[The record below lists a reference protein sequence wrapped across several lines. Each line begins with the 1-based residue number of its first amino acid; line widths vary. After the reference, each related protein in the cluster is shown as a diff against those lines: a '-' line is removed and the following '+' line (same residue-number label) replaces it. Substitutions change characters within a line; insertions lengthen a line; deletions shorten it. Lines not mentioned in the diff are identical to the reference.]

1 MRRSLKEVTEVSQA
15 TTEPQQRDQWSG
27 QWGFLISAIGSAIGL
42 GNIWRFPG
50 VAYSSGGGAFLIPYI
65 VALLTAGIPIL
76 LLDYALGH
84 RFRGSAPAVFRRISR
99 RAEWIGWLQVGCCM
113 VIAAYYI
120 VILGWAASYT
130 FFSFNLAWGDD
141 PKGFFVGDFLNV
153 SDPGFNM
160 NIDWNVFWPMLAL
173 WLIVLAVMSARLN
186 KGLEMVNRIAIP
198 LLTVLFVSMVIRA
211 LLLPGATL
219 GLDALFTPDWGALL
233 NPAVWVA
240 AYTQIFFS
248 LSVAFG
254 IMLTYSSYMKPR
266 ANLVPTAYVAAFA
279 NSSFEI
285 LAGFGVFSTLG
296 FMANAEG
303 IAVADLKGITG
314 VSLSFMTFPQIISM
328 MPGGPIFGVLFFLSL
343 LLAGFSSMVS
353 ILEVIIAAFREKFG
367 LSRPVA
373 VGIIVGVEAI
383 ASMILFATTNG
394 LNALDM
400 VDHFVNNVGVL
411 GCAVFECI
419 LIAFVIKMLPELQH
433 HLNQVSTLQVGT
445 GWRVLVGVINP
456 IVLGVIF
463 VMTCWR
469 LATDGY
475 DAYPM
480 SFTVGFGWG
489 TVVVL
494 TLVSVLLSM
503 LKWRSD
509 VDRFNPLPLV
519 TYTNRKGEEVVR

>member
-1 MRRSLKEVTEVSQA
+1 MAQAVEVKQE
-15 TTEPQQRDQWSG
+15 RDQWSG

-50 VAYSSGGGAFLIPYI
+50 VAYASGGGAFLIPYI

-84 RFRGSAPAVFRRISR
+84 RFRGCAPAVFRRINK

-120 VILGWAASYT
+120 VILAWATSYT

-141 PKGFFVGDFLNV
+141 PKGFFVGEFLQV
-153 SDPGFNM
+153 SDPGFNLTL
-160 NIDWNVFWPMLAL
+160 DWNVFWPMLAL

-186 KGLEMVNRIAIP
+186 KGLETVNRIAIP
-198 LLTVLFVSMVIRA
+198 LLTVLFVVMVVRA
-211 LLLPGATL
+211 LFLPGATI
-219 GLDALFTPDWGALL
+219 GLDALFAPDWAALL
-233 NPAVWVA
+233 NPSVWVA

-254 IMLTYSSYMKPR
+254 IMMTYSSYLKPR

-285 LAGFGVFSTLG
+285 LAGFGVFATLG
-296 FMANAEG
+296 FMAQTEGVAFAE
-303 IAVADLKGITG
+303 LKGITG

-353 ILEVIIAAFREKFG
+353 ILEVIIAAVREKFG
-367 LSRPVA
+367 LSRPAA
-373 VGIIVGVEAI
+373 VGVIVGIEAV
-383 ASMILFATTNG
+383 ASIILFATTNG

-411 GCAVFECI
+411 GGAVFECV
-419 LIAFVIKMLPELQH
+419 LVAVVIKMLPELQH
-433 HLNQVSTLQVGT
+433 HLNQVSTLHVGT
-445 GWRVLVGVINP
+445 TWRVLVGVLNP
-456 IVLGVIF
+456 IVLAVIF
-463 VMTCWR
+463 VMTCYR

-475 DAYPM
+475 DSYPM
-480 SFTVGFGWG
+480 GFTGAFGWG
-489 TVVVL
+489 TVLFL
-494 TLVSVLLSM
+494 TLVAALFTA

-509 VDRFNPLPLV
+509 VDKFNPLPLV
-519 TYTNRKGEEVVR
+519 AYQNRKGEEVIR